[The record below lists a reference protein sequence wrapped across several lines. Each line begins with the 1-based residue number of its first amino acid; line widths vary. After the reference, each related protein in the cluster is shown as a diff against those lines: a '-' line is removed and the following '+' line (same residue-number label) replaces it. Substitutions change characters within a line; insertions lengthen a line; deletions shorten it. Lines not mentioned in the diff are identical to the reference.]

1 MPIELPDMDPCILC
15 DYIDGRRDDWLVIED
30 SELFVIMLTAFQFG
44 VGQVLIITKRH
55 VSTLMDV
62 TSEEAAAV
70 IDAAQRISRA
80 MVEVLDPDGITMYQN
95 TGAWAGQAVPHFHF
109 HVVPRQPGSDW
120 GLGPPHL
127 ARLDSEERK
136 AQAQAP
142 IPITEEKRQTAEQ
155 LRRGLRK
162 L

>member
-1 MPIELPDMDPCILC
+1 
-15 DYIDGRRDDWLVIED
+15 
-30 SELFVIMLTAFQFG
+30 
-44 VGQVLIITKRH
+44 
-55 VSTLMDV
+55 
-62 TSEEAAAV
+62 
-70 IDAAQRISRA
+70 